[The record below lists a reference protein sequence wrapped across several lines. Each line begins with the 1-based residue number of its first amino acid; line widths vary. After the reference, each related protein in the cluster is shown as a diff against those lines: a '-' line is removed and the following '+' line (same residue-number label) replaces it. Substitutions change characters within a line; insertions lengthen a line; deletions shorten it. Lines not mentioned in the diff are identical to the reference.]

1 MMNELNDI
9 AGQHE
14 TIAEN
19 IVTQIL
25 TDLTQLIQSL
35 RQDRKRV
42 SFPPA
47 IPRLH
52 TYKFSSRLEILLQ
65 PILISTFLLEM
76 TTIHV
81 TCYTVLDILVTYSF
95 SNDVMA

>member
-25 TDLTQLIQSL
+25 TDLTQLVQSL

-42 SFPPA
+42 SFTPGFPNTRVQ
-47 IPRLH
+47 I
-52 TYKFSSRLEILLQ
+52 
-65 PILISTFLLEM
+65 
-76 TTIHV
+76 
-81 TCYTVLDILVTYSF
+81 
-95 SNDVMA
+95 VM